1 MMMLSIRK
9 YISISKGRV
18 RVNGNKVFSHE
29 DAGDYRKFIRATY
42 KHFNT
47 DYPKFFK
54 MDTLSKLGFMSVEI
68 LLKGLELSTHYAPE
82 RIGLILTNAS
92 SSLEVDEKH
101 NESIRDRDN
110 YFPSPSNFVY
120 TLPNIMAGE
129 AAIRHV
135 FRGEN
140 TVLISKE
147 FDAGLIHDI
156 TGLAFETSSVD
167 CCICGWTEQYG
178 NKYESLLFLI
188 EQSEGHLADLSA
200 EDVIFE
206 PSNLQE
212 IYKRET
218 EWKN

>member
-1 MMMLSIRK
+1 MTLAIRK
-9 YISISKGRV
+9 YISISKDHI
-18 RVNGNKVFSHE
+18 RVNGDEVFSYGGN
-29 DAGDYRKFIRATY
+29 DGYRKFIRAAY

-68 LLKGLELSTHYAPE
+68 LLKDLELGKHYAPD
-82 RIGLILTNAS
+82 RVGLILTNAS

-101 NESIRDRDN
+101 QDSIRDRLN

-135 FRGEN
+135 LRGEN
-140 TVLISKE
+140 TVLISKG
-147 FDAGLIHDI
+147 FDARLIHDI
-156 TGLAFETSSVD
+156 SSFAFERASVD

-178 NKYESLLFLI
+178 NNYESLLFLI
-188 EQSEGHLADLSA
+188 EQANGHLADLSA

-206 PSNLQE
+206 PSKLQE
-212 IYKRET
+212 IYKQET
-218 EWKN
+218 EWMN

>member
-1 MMMLSIRK
+1 MQLTIRK

-18 RVNGNKVFSHE
+18 AVNGKEVFLHE
-29 DAGDYRKFIRATY
+29 GEEVYRKFIRAAY

-68 LLKGLELSTHYAPE
+68 LLKGLELSKHYEPE
-82 RIGLILTNAS
+82 RIGLILTNGS

-101 NESIRDRDN
+101 QESIRDRDN

-120 TLPNIMAGE
+120 TLPNIIAGE
-129 AAIRHV
+129 AAIRNV

-156 TGLAFETSSVD
+156 TGLAFETASVD

-178 NKYESLLFLI
+178 NNYESLLFLI
-188 EQSEGHLADLSA
+188 EEREGHLNGLSA

-206 PSNLQE
+206 PSKLHE
-212 IYKRET
+212 IYKQEI

>member
-1 MMMLSIRK
+1 MQLTIRK

-18 RVNGNKVFSHE
+18 AVNGKEVFLHE
-29 DAGDYRKFIRATY
+29 GEEVYRKFIRAAY

-54 MDTLSKLGFMSVEI
+54 MDPLSKLGFMSVEI
-68 LLKGLELSTHYAPE
+68 LLKGLELSTHYEPD

-101 NESIRDRDN
+101 QESIRDRDN

-140 TVLISKE
+140 TVLISKD
-147 FDAGLIHDI
+147 FDVGLIHDI
-156 TGLAFETSSVD
+156 TKLAFETSSID

-188 EQSEGHLADLSA
+188 EQSGGHLDGLSG

-206 PSNLQE
+206 PSKLQE
-212 IYKRET
+212 IYKQET

>member
-1 MMMLSIRK
+1 MQLIIRK

-18 RVNGNKVFSHE
+18 AMNGKEVFFHKGKE
-29 DAGDYRKFIRATY
+29 VYRKFIRAAY
-42 KHFNT
+42 KHFNI

-54 MDTLSKLGFMSVEI
+54 MDPLSKLGFMSVEI
-68 LLKGLELSTHYAPE
+68 LLKELELSKHYKPD
-82 RIGLILTNAS
+82 RIGLILTNGS

-101 NESIRDRDN
+101 RESIRDRDN

-140 TVLISKE
+140 TVLISKD
-147 FDAGLIHDI
+147 FDAGLIHNI
-156 TGLAFETSSVD
+156 TKLAFETSSVD

-188 EQSEGHLADLSA
+188 EQSGGHLDGLSG

-206 PSNLQE
+206 PSKLQE
-212 IYKRET
+212 IYKQET